1 MVNINE
7 RNHKWPDKKE
17 NKSEFGVKEYV
28 FKIENYCCIVELY
41 ERGEKSGDDVIFQ
54 WDKNLLSL
62 IM

>member
-7 RNHKWPDKKE
+7 KKHKWPDKKK

-28 FKIENYCCIVELY
+28 FKIEIFCCIVELY

-54 WDKNLLSL
+54 WDKNLLLL